1 MDWAQLITGRPG
13 RSLPPARYRH
23 PGDVIRLIA
32 SGLVLT
38 GMLVAVAVAP
48 GPLTGPRAA
57 AVSWLGSGPAGR
69 LLTGLVQVTLVLAAA
84 GTLAAALRHRRFRL
98 LAGLVAGAAVAAAL
112 LAGIVHLTG
121 EHAICLLYTSDA
133 ADE

>member
-1 MDWAQLITGRPG
+1 
-13 RSLPPARYRH
+13 
-23 PGDVIRLIA
+23 VIA

-69 LLTGLVQVTLVLAAA
+69 LLTGLVQVTLVLAAT
-84 GTLAAALRHRRFRL
+84 GTLAVALRHRRFRL
-98 LAGLVAGAAVAAAL
+98 LAGLVAGAAVAGADTAVVRVCRAPAACSRSPRSWPCVLVL
-112 LAGIVHLTG
+112 LFRPDTR
-121 EHAICLLYTSDA
+121 
-133 ADE
+133 